1 MRLQW
6 QTVPRDLLERGT
18 SAVDVHTATWD
29 GAADGP
35 VFVCVHGLGGSH
47 VNWSLLAPM
56 LAERGAVYAPDLA
69 GFGLTPPTGRRPTV
83 NDNLDLLAG
92 YIRTVSPER
101 PVVLLGNSMGGLIS
115 IMLAASSPELVAGL
129 VLLAPASPR
138 PVRAPLD
145 RRVITDFALMAV
157 PGVGERVLKFRQGR
171 TTPAQQVRD
180 TMRLCAADPASLD
193 PAVLEAHVE
202 LARQRREMPYA
213 RDAMLQAARSLLLL
227 VGPGAP
233 RLWSAVAKIQAPTL
247 LLHGGRDRLVTQAG
261 MRAMA
266 GRRAD
271 WTYVTYDDLG
281 HVPMLEAPTRVAD
294 DIEQWLASE
303 VNAGAHR

>member
-6 QTVPRDLLERGT
+6 QTVPHTVLERGA
-18 SAVDVHTATWD
+18 SAVDVHAAAWD
-29 GAADGP
+29 GAEDGP

-47 VNWSLLAPM
+47 VNWSLLAPH
-56 LAERGAVYAPDLA
+56 LAKHGAVFAPDLA

-83 NDNLDLLAG
+83 NDNVDLLAG
-92 YIRTVSPER
+92 YIRTVSPDR

-115 IMLAASSPELVAGL
+115 ILLAASSPELVAGL

-145 RRVITDFALMAV
+145 RRVLTDFALMAV
-157 PGVGERVLKFRQGR
+157 PGVGERMLAWRQGR
-171 TTPAQQVRD
+171 TTPAQQVRE

-193 PAVLEAHVE
+193 PSVIEAHVE

-227 VGPGAP
+227 VGPRAP
-233 RLWSAVAKIQAPTL
+233 ALWSAVAQVQAPAL
-247 LLHGGRDRLVTQAG
+247 LLHGGRDRLVTPAG
-261 MRAMA
+261 MRALA
-266 GRRAD
+266 GRRPE
-271 WTYVTYDDLG
+271 WTHITYDDLG
-281 HVPMLEAPTRVAD
+281 HVPMLEAPDRVAD
-294 DIEQWLASE
+294 DIDQWLASE
-303 VNAGAHR
+303 VTVGGRR

>member
-6 QTVPRDLLERGT
+6 QTVPHAVLDRGT
-18 SAVDVHTATWD
+18 SAVDVHAATWD
-29 GAADGP
+29 GEADGA

-47 VNWSLLAPM
+47 VNWSLLAPR
-56 LAERGAVYAPDLA
+56 LVKHGPVFAPDLA

-83 NDNLDLLAG
+83 HDNVDLLAG
-92 YIRTVSPER
+92 YIRTVSPDR

-115 IMLAASSPELVAGL
+115 ILLAASSAELVAGL

-138 PVRAPLD
+138 PVRAPFD
-145 RRVITDFALMAV
+145 RRVATDFALMAV
-157 PGVGERVLKFRQGR
+157 PGVGERVLAWRQGR

-180 TMRLCAADPASLD
+180 TMRLCAADSASLD
-193 PAVLEAHVE
+193 PAVIEAHVE

-227 VGPGAP
+227 VGPRAP
-233 RLWSAVAKIQAPTL
+233 ALWSAVARIQAPAL
-247 LLHGGRDRLVTQAG
+247 LLHGGRDRLVTPAG

-266 GRRAD
+266 GRRRD
-271 WTYVTYDDLG
+271 WTAITYDDLG
-281 HVPMLEAPTRVAD
+281 HVPMLEAPARVAD

-303 VNAGAHR
+303 VTVGARP